1 MSDGWNP
8 VREEFFKRTLSR
20 DFKTIYQRQLDI
32 AERGIYR
39 EGRQLKVRFRP
50 DKIVPGRTGHL
61 RDRLAAAEF
70 QITGVDPIML
80 ETGYPLYIRFL
91 DMRKKRDLRIYN
103 RQIWGIVY
111 NNALPD
117 LIRSARRSAT
127 GWRSCF
133 PGRTGMTVRIVPD
146 TVLID
151 ILPRCPWI
159 CGASHVSP
167 VLCPFLAGY

>member
-70 QITGVDPIML
+70 QITGVDVVYYPPYLTVID
-80 ETGYPLYIRFL
+80 TGDSIQQ
-91 DMRKKRDLRIYN
+91 RI
-103 RQIWGIVY
+103 
-111 NNALPD
+111 A
-117 LIRSARRSAT
+117 
-127 GWRSCF
+127 
-133 PGRTGMTVRIVPD
+133 
-146 TVLID
+146 
-151 ILPRCPWI
+151 
-159 CGASHVSP
+159 
-167 VLCPFLAGY
+167 

>member
-70 QITGVDPIML
+70 QITGVGSDNAGNGLPS
-80 ETGYPLYIRFL
+80 LYTF
-91 DMRKKRDLRIYN
+91 
-103 RQIWGIVY
+103 
-111 NNALPD
+111 
-117 LIRSARRSAT
+117 S
-127 GWRSCF
+127 
-133 PGRTGMTVRIVPD
+133 
-146 TVLID
+146 
-151 ILPRCPWI
+151 
-159 CGASHVSP
+159 
-167 VLCPFLAGY
+167 

>member
-61 RDRLAAAEF
+61 RDRLAATEF

-117 LIRSARRSAT
+117 LRAGMSDSLRKEIRNRLEKLFPWPDGNDSAYR
-127 GWRSCF
+127 
-133 PGRTGMTVRIVPD
+133 PGYRP
-146 TVLID
+146 
-151 ILPRCPWI
+151 
-159 CGASHVSP
+159 H
-167 VLCPFLAGY
+167 

>member
-8 VREEFFKRTLSR
+8 VREEFFKRILSR

-39 EGRQLKVRFRP
+39 EGRLLKVRFR
-50 DKIVPGRTGHL
+50 
-61 RDRLAAAEF
+61 

-91 DMRKKRDLRIYN
+91 DMREKGNLRIYN

-111 NNALPD
+111 NNTLPD
-117 LIRSARRSAT
+117 LRVGMSDSLRKEIRSRLEGLFPRTSESRNDSAYRS
-127 GWRSCF
+127 
-133 PGRTGMTVRIVPD
+133 
-146 TVLID
+146 
-151 ILPRCPWI
+151 
-159 CGASHVSP
+159 
-167 VLCPFLAGY
+167 GYRPH

>member
-8 VREEFFKRTLSR
+8 VREEFFKRILSR

-61 RDRLAAAEF
+61 RDRLAA
-70 QITGVDPIML
+70 GDPIML

-91 DMRKKRDLRIYN
+91 DMREKRDLRIYN

-117 LIRSARRSAT
+117 LRAGMSDSLRKEIRNRLEEL
-127 GWRSCF
+127 F
-133 PGRTGMTVRIVPD
+133 PWPD
-146 TVLID
+146 GNDGTYRL
-151 ILPRCPWI
+151 
-159 CGASHVSP
+159 
-167 VLCPFLAGY
+167 GYRPH

>member
-91 DMRKKRDLRIYN
+91 DMREKRDLRIYN

-117 LIRSARRSAT
+117 LRAGMSDSLRKEIRNRLEKLFPWPDGNDSAYRS
-127 GWRSCF
+127 
-133 PGRTGMTVRIVPD
+133 
-146 TVLID
+146 
-151 ILPRCPWI
+151 
-159 CGASHVSP
+159 
-167 VLCPFLAGY
+167 GYRPH

>member
-80 ETGYPLYIRFL
+80 ENGTLFIYVFL
-91 DMRKKRDLRIYN
+91 TCGR
-103 RQIWGIVY
+103 
-111 NNALPD
+111 NA
-117 LIRSARRSAT
+117 ISVSI
-127 GWRSCF
+127 
-133 PGRTGMTVRIVPD
+133 TVRY
-146 TVLID
+146 
-151 ILPRCPWI
+151 
-159 CGASHVSP
+159 G
-167 VLCPFLAGY
+167 G